1 VVHSRLDESTLQE
14 IARATGGNYFP
25 LGPLGEGLARVRAAV
40 TDMAARSD
48 AEHANKLGVERYHVP
63 IALALAGLVGES
75 LITTRRRKAKT

>member
-1 VVHSRLDESTLQE
+1 
-14 IARATGGNYFP
+14 
-25 LGPLGEGLARVRAAV
+25 
-40 TDMAARSD
+40 MAARSD